1 MLALRSSS
9 KSARLASKLANRP
22 CSLAP
27 AASITSGLQ
36 SRPPCEPDTVPACA
50 SPRLRNTAAF
60 ENDMRHAE
68 STQVIARR
76 EPCLP
81 RTDND
86 AVEHDLDYRASR
98 VALDVT
104 LAWAGVPE

>member
-1 MLALRSSS
+1 
-9 KSARLASKLANRP
+9 
-22 CSLAP
+22 
-27 AASITSGLQ
+27 
-36 SRPPCEPDTVPACA
+36 
-50 SPRLRNTAAF
+50 
-60 ENDMRHAE
+60 MRHAE